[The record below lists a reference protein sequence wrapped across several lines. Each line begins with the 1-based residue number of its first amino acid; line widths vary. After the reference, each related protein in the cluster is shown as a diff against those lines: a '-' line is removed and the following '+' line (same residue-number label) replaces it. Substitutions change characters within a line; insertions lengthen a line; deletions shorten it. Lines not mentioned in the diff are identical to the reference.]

1 MDLITAH
8 NLMKPDNAKWFKR
21 TYDNAGKTDDSSLM
35 EYVEEICADTEAWV
49 KSLPSNIKAMSTLAK
64 PKPL

>member
-1 MDLITAH
+1 
-8 NLMKPDNAKWFKR
+8 MKPDNAKWFKR
-21 TYDNAGKTDDSSLM
+21 TYDNAGKTDDSSLV